1 LHQSLNFRPGEI
13 LEEEGFLSEDV
24 RPGGTYK
31 TLAEQREVLTPA
43 EERFERIRQTLGL
56 VLGPVAFLIM
66 YFLSLPLPR
75 DQHTLTAVLAF
86 TIGLPWRHRLRRPR
100 HFLVPGGLRP
110 GQGHDH
116 PRPRQEVLVPRSL
129 AARGGTLDLQ
139 CDYRLRRHR
148 GFHKHPRYGRPDP
161 SLTEPCG

>member
-1 LHQSLNFRPGEI
+1 LHQSLNFRPGEV

-56 VLGPVAFLIM
+56 VLGPVAFLFM

-75 DQHTLTAVLAF
+75 DQHTLTTLLAF
-86 TIGLPWRHRLRRPR
+86 TIGHPWQHRLRRLRRPR
-100 HFLVPGGLRP
+100 HFLV
-110 GQGHDH
+110 
-116 PRPRQEVLVPRSL
+116 
-129 AARGGTLDLQ
+129 
-139 CDYRLRRHR
+139 Y
-148 GFHKHPRYGRPDP
+148 
-161 SLTEPCG
+161 

>member
-1 LHQSLNFRPGEI
+1 MHQSLNFRPGEV

-56 VLGPVAFLIM
+56 VLGPVAFLFM

-75 DQHTLTAVLAF
+75 DQHTLTTLLAF
-86 TIGLPWRHRLRRPR
+86 TIGHPWQHRLRRLRRPR
-100 HFLVPGGLRP
+100 HFLV
-110 GQGHDH
+110 
-116 PRPRQEVLVPRSL
+116 
-129 AARGGTLDLQ
+129 
-139 CDYRLRRHR
+139 Y
-148 GFHKHPRYGRPDP
+148 
-161 SLTEPCG
+161 